1 MVLDRPFWQA
11 CWSSKANATLTLILL
26 ALLLP
31 AVWWAADWG
40 IVQAVWR
47 ADLSACEAARGSGA
61 CWGVIAEKHRLK
73 IGRAHV

>member
-40 IVQAVWR
+40 IVQADR
-47 ADLSACEAARGSGA
+47 KSTRLNSSHMSESRMPSSA
-61 CWGVIAEKHRLK
+61 
-73 IGRAHV
+73 

>member
-31 AVWWAADWG
+31 G
-40 IVQAVWR
+40 L
-47 ADLSACEAARGSGA
+47 ADLVVRSFEPATALVREILSG
-61 CWGVIAEKHRLK
+61 LK
-73 IGRAHV
+73 